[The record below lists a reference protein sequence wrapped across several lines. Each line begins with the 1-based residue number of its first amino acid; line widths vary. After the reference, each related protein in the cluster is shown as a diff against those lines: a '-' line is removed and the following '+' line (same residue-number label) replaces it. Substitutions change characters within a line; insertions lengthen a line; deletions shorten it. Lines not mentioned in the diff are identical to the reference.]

1 MMVMMDD
8 DEKNVLVLKIM
19 DMSRPY
25 AILAHRGLNVRAEAS
40 EHRRGGSLDLSSLWI
55 RRYNGE
61 T

>member
-1 MMVMMDD
+1 MK
-8 DEKNVLVLKIM
+8 KNVLVLKIM